1 MPGGSTRVYVVCLAK
16 PHPPSGC
23 SGQRSKVAASQPCWV
38 TYCSLVSAVAWRSC
52 TGCGSAR
59 RQPWRILFLSK
70 VARTSPMLVGLEASP
85 DSGSQGKLPATPF
98 APSHRFRHLL
108 EESIQEKNLADH
120 DGGSE
125 PTMAMG
131 PVGPFD
137 DLFLMQQNPQTAGAC
152 WRGPIWFLG
161 I

>member
-52 TGCGSAR
+52 TGRGSAR

-125 PTMAMG
+125 PTAG
-131 PVGPFD
+131 RAHGRCGSLRRSFRGRLRRD
-137 DLFLMQQNPQTAGAC
+137 RIQN
-152 WRGPIWFLG
+152 RGISGRF
-161 I
+161 